1 MERPMSNNQINLSIN
16 ISDELLAKLL
26 MVVSPPQQS
35 MGIPLQALMGMG
47 ARQQAIPTE
56 KPKERAKVG
65 FRVDNKEQK

>member
-1 MERPMSNNQINLSIN
+1 MSNNQINLSIN

-47 ARQQAIPTE
+47 ARQQAIPAE
-56 KPKERAKVG
+56 EPKEKAKVG

>member
-1 MERPMSNNQINLSIN
+1 MSNNQINLSIN

-26 MVVSPPQQS
+26 MAVSPPQQS

-56 KPKERAKVG
+56 EPKEKAKVG
-65 FRVDNKEQK
+65 FRVNSKE

>member
-1 MERPMSNNQINLSIN
+1 MSNNEVTLTINL
-16 ISDELLAKLL
+16 SDELLAKLL

-56 KPKERAKVG
+56 EPKEKAKVG
-65 FRVDNKEQK
+65 FRVDSKEKK